1 MTQINESMNDFTKN
15 KNPAE
20 VFFIEPQVS
29 NKFTQEPDNLTRLAN
44 FEILLSEIIIK
55 WDCYFLNR

>member
-1 MTQINESMNDFTKN
+1 MNDFTKN